1 MSSRIVILASG
12 DGSLAQSI
20 IDACEGGKL
29 PATIVAVI
37 SDRLRANVITRGKI
51 AGIPTFV
58 QVMAHDRTEWD
69 TKLFSLVNSL
79 NPDLVV
85 CAGFMRILSPEF
97 VNHFKTINSHPA
109 LLPLFPG
116 SHAVFDTLR
125 AGVKVT
131 GTTVHWVDAGLDTGE
146 IIRQVEV
153 RILPDDDV
161 ASLHERIKIVERS
174 LIVATIQELL
184 TTLESRNV

>member
-1 MSSRIVILASG
+1 
-12 DGSLAQSI
+12 
-20 IDACEGGKL
+20 
-29 PATIVAVI
+29 
-37 SDRLRANVITRGKI
+37 
-51 AGIPTFV
+51 
-58 QVMAHDRTEWD
+58 
-69 TKLFSLVNSL
+69 
-79 NPDLVV
+79 
-85 CAGFMRILSPEF
+85 
-97 VNHFKTINSHPA
+97 
-109 LLPLFPG
+109 
-116 SHAVFDTLR
+116 
-125 AGVKVT
+125 VKVT